1 MSANTYIF
9 LRSGSTRDFYYHLL
23 LQGIYLIRVQLVY
36 AKGEYEMK
44 RRTFDGIVTAVG
56 FALAAFLFVAAGLL
70 NWGATFANDS
80 VKTQLE
86 NQNISFPAAETM
98 PEATKDQLAKWAE
111 QKVTTGEMARDYSDL
126 YIWEHMK
133 ASSIAVAGVPLTYS
147 EASGKYMGM
156 IRGGTGTPEE
166 ITKYADL
173 RETLFMGNTLR
184 GMLLQAYA
192 FGTLGVIA
200 GYSAI
205 AALVGGVLMLLL
217 SIAGLIHFRRTSRD
231 ATI

>member
-1 MSANTYIF
+1 
-9 LRSGSTRDFYYHLL
+9 
-23 LQGIYLIRVQLVY
+23 
-36 AKGEYEMK
+36 MK

-98 PEATKDQLAKWAE
+98 PEATKDRLAKWAE

-166 ITKYADL
+166 ITQYADL
-173 RETLFMGNTLR
+173 RENLFMGNTLR

-217 SIAGLIHFRRTSRD
+217 SIAGLVHFRRTSRD